1 MALALTDWENHRT
14 DVEYENALVFKLFV
28 VQFLNSYATLYYVA
42 FFKAFFEGC
51 ENDRCVEDLYYR
63 LVGVLVSRV
72 AYKALSLA
80 VIPRVKVILRLARAL
95 MRKKNMDV
103 DAKDDR
109 VADHQQFLNE
119 YNSVIASTVTTPR
132 KKADFSKASSGE
144 VGRRARQ
151 TDRVLLVSA
160 VGFEPSS
167 FLRADL
173 GGLRRAGDRLRVH
186 DFVRGR
192 RAGRPAPHD
201 PAHALTQVVRF
212 ASR

>member
-103 DAKDDR
+103 DANDDR

-132 KKADFSKASSGE
+132 ESNSAILGT
-144 VGRRARQ
+144 GHIN
-151 TDRVLLVSA
+151 RVLLVSA

-167 FLRADL
+167 FLLADL
-173 GGLRRAGDRLRVH
+173 GGLRRACDRPRVH

-201 PAHALTQVVRF
+201 PTHALTQVVRF